1 MSTFV
6 VKNLEHAKLLT
17 DSFKLQ
23 LLEKFSGKPVTTK
36 QVADAMGEKAPR
48 LYRHV
53 DAMVEAGFLRLVSEK
68 PKRGTVERYYQAVA
82 SRFEVDPD
90 LFAPSSGQS
99 EEAFDIV
106 RSLLRETEADLLR
119 LFAIDEEI
127 IRQTMLLPIVARV
140 SLRGSKEQIADIR
153 NRLQDWMQDVQALM
167 DTDEETGDSPDYVN
181 YSGLMAFYPLVEE
194 SGETVQDEDAA
205 S

>member
-23 LLEKFSGKPVTTK
+23 LLEKFSGEPVTTK

-53 DAMVEAGFLRLVSEK
+53 DAMVDAGFLRLVSEK
-68 PKRGTVERYYQAVA
+68 PKRGTVERYYQTVA

-99 EEAFDIV
+99 DEAFDIV
-106 RSLLRETEADLLR
+106 RSLLRDTESDLLR
-119 LFAIDEEI
+119 LFAIDEDT
-127 IRQTMLLPIVARV
+127 IRKTMLLPIVGRV
-140 SLRGSKEQIADIR
+140 SLRGSKEQIAEIR
-153 NRLQDWMQDVQALM
+153 NKLQDWMADVQALV
-167 DTDEETGDSPDYVN
+167 DVVEETGDSTDYVN
-181 YSGLMAFYPLVEE
+181 YAGLMAFYPLVEE
-194 SGETVQDEDAA
+194 TSETVQDEDAE

>member
-23 LLEKFSGKPVTTK
+23 LLEKFSGAPVTTK

-90 LFAPSSGQS
+90 LFARSSGQS
-99 EEAFDIV
+99 DEAFDIV
-106 RSLLRETEADLLR
+106 RSLLRDVESDLLR
-119 LFAIDEEI
+119 LSGIDEKVIME
-127 IRQTMLLPIVARV
+127 TMLLPIVWRISIRA
-140 SLRGSKEQIADIR
+140 SKEEIAGIR
-153 NRLQDWMQDVQALM
+153 NKLQDWLQDVQALV
-167 DTDEETGDSPDYVN
+167 DASEEAEDSADYVN
-181 YSGLMAFYPLVEE
+181 YAGLMAFYPLVEE
-194 SGETVQDEDAA
+194 PSETAQDKDAEG
-205 S
+205 

>member
-23 LLEKFSGKPVTTK
+23 LLEKFSGEPVTTK

-53 DAMVEAGFLRLVSEK
+53 DAMVDAGFLRLVSEK
-68 PKRGTVERYYQAVA
+68 PKRGTIERYYQTVA

-90 LFAPSSGQS
+90 LFAPSSGRS
-99 EEAFDIV
+99 DEAFDIV
-106 RSLLRETEADLLR
+106 RSLLRDVESDLLR
-119 LFAIDEEI
+119 LSDLDEQV
-127 IRQTMLLPIVARV
+127 IRETMLLPIVGRLSIRA
-140 SLRGSKEQIADIR
+140 SKEEIAGIR
-153 NRLQDWMQDVQALM
+153 NKLQDWMQDVQALV
-167 DTDEETGDSPDYVN
+167 DAAEESEDSSDHVSYA
-181 YSGLMAFYPLVEE
+181 GLMAFYPLIDE
-194 SGETVQDEDAA
+194 SGQLAEEERAE